1 MQLEIYGGVPV
12 PNQHV
17 EVCTT
22 VNSKASNVLYSFV
35 CIVNL
40 WFRVQSQS
48 QRGGRSL
55 QYVPTLLL
63 VSTLLEV
70 EEYTRRSNMIQD
82 STLIR

>member
-35 CIVNL
+35 CIFNL

-48 QRGGRSL
+48 QSQRGGGHYNTFQRFCSSQL
-55 QYVPTLLL
+55 CWRWK
-63 VSTLLEV
+63 STRDAR
-70 EEYTRRSNMIQD
+70 T
-82 STLIR
+82 